1 MQVIQMNK
9 SYKNNR
15 NKRMSRV
22 EHKRFGKVTISWVVV
37 SFFDF
42 FIFFV
47 LFVGVGIFPNPIF
60 ASSSTPS
67 VSSNDIS
74 TRLAKDAQ
82 TITKQ
87 DNTAATSNTSKNVPS
102 PSSSSM
108 QVPQAPQVQPP
119 PILALVPTDNSQNPE
134 AQNNPYPQPFAQ
146 SSVVNPSNSV
156 NQGGTINQSTAVA
169 SPPAMNAAPI
179 SNMSQA
185 NETNEI
191 NKTNEINEPKGQSL
205 HHPIIV
211 NFADNDQF
219 VLFFS
224 TMDLNRLYLPND
236 HIVSLNGP
244 PEAFSAHNDDAGIYV
259 AVQTSDPFTLFLS
272 TAEGHHFSILVKPS
286 EKVGGFTYEFHAKS
300 AGALVAKWEE
310 DSPYS
315 ELIMKLMRGMINGEA
330 PAGYGFYDI
339 SHHAPKI
346 HFYNIGL
353 LKPIT
358 LLKGAHLS
366 TIAYEF
372 DNTTDAPVTLSPNEF
387 YHAGTR
393 AVSLSQETV
402 AAKGSAMVYVVIS
415 NEPTADSPPS

>member
-1 MQVIQMNK
+1 MNK
-9 SYKNNR
+9 SLRAKS
-15 NKRMSRV
+15 MGRV
-22 EHKRFGKVTISWVVV
+22 EHKRFGKVAISWIVS
-37 SFFDF
+37 SFFVF
-42 FIFFV
+42 FM
-47 LFVGVGIFPNPIF
+47 GVGIFSNPIF
-60 ASSSTPS
+60 AA
-67 VSSNDIS
+67 NDIS
-74 TRLAKDAQ
+74 TQLTKDAQ

-87 DNTAATSNTSKNVPS
+87 DDTVTAQNTPQTAPS
-102 PSSSSM
+102 PSSSSASFVSSA
-108 QVPQAPQVQPP
+108 QVPPTQPP
-119 PILALVPTDNSQNPE
+119 PTLALVPADNSQNSE
-134 AQNNPYPQPFAQ
+134 IQNSSFAPPFAQ
-146 SSVVNPSNSV
+146 SSVVNLNNLT
-156 NQGGTINQSTAVA
+156 NQSGTIGQSTDATP
-169 SPPAMNAAPI
+169 SPAMNAIPMV
-179 SNMSQA
+179 NTSQA
-185 NETNEI
+185 NETNE
-191 NKTNEINEPKGQSL
+191 KNEKNESKGQSL

-259 AVQTSDPFTLFLS
+259 ALQTSDPFTLFLS

-300 AGALVAKWEE
+300 AGVLVAKWEE
-310 DSPYS
+310 DNPYS

-346 HFYNIGL
+346 HFYNVGF

-366 TIAYEF
+366 TISYEF
-372 DNTTDAPVTLSPNEF
+372 DNTTDAEVTLSPNEF

>member
-1 MQVIQMNK
+1 MNK
-9 SYKNNR
+9 NHKNSR
-15 NKRMSRV
+15 AKNKSCV
-22 EHKRFGKVTISWVVV
+22 EHKHFWNVAGSRIVFS
-37 SFFDF
+37 F
-42 FIFFV
+42 FIFFM
-47 LFVGVGIFPNPIF
+47 FFMGIEIFSNPSFAADAISVQLTNNSQSTTKPESVIPLSPPNSAQNTPQNG
-60 ASSSTPS
+60 SSSSKNVSAQSSTTPS
-67 VSSNDIS
+67 VP
-74 TRLAKDAQ
+74 TLG
-82 TITKQ
+82 
-87 DNTAATSNTSKNVPS
+87 
-102 PSSSSM
+102 
-108 QVPQAPQVQPP
+108 
-119 PILALVPTDNSQNPE
+119 LVPVDNVQNPE
-134 AQNNPYPQPFAQ
+134 VQSNPFPQPFVQSSQLSQSAQ
-146 SSVVNPSNSV
+146 SSVENPSNSL
-156 NQGGTINQSTAVA
+156 NQNETTNPGTDATPS
-169 SPPAMNAAPI
+169 PAMNSAPI

-185 NETNEI
+185 N
-191 NKTNEINEPKGQSL
+191 KTNEKNESKSQSL

-259 AVQTSDPFTLFLS
+259 ALLTSDPFTLFLS

-300 AGALVAKWEE
+300 AGVLVAKWEE

-346 HFYNIGL
+346 HFYNVGL

-366 TIAYEF
+366 TISYEF
-372 DNTTDAPVTLSPNEF
+372 DNTTDTPITLSPNEF